1 MPTAVMTI
9 NGVDLRSYHAR
20 LVEMNTGGT
29 NTKNTYHLGAKSSH
43 PVITDQ
49 KIGARSMEITIE
61 VEGDD
66 RNDLTHNIS
75 GLTNALNNGLVD
87 LYLPDGYYYFSILQ
101 SVDDPEYYLSTRAD
115 VIYTFDAVRHGAY
128 NQRGLTAMGIET
140 SASIEIMGN
149 LETEVVYTITP
160 TSNADQITVAG
171 ITVNNITADKVIVID
186 GINKRVTEDGD
197 NKFGDCDLVSFP
209 RLAPG
214 TNTITFAAPG
224 CAISVG
230 YYPIYA

>member
-29 NTKNTYHLGAKSSH
+29 NTKNTYHLGPKSSR

-49 KIGARSMEITIE
+49 KTKARSMEIAIE
-61 VEGDD
+61 IEGDD

-75 GLTNALNNGLVD
+75 NLTSALNNGLVD
-87 LYLPDGYYYFSILQ
+87 LYLPDGYYYASVLQ
-101 SVDDPEYYLSTRAD
+101 GVEDPEYYLPTRAD
-115 VIYTFDAVRHGAY
+115 VVYTLDAIRHGAY
-128 NQRGLTAMGIET
+128 TQRGLTATGIET
-140 SASIEIMGN
+140 SANIEIMGN
-149 LETEVVYTITP
+149 LETEVAYTITP
-160 TSNADQITVAG
+160 TADTPQITVAG
-171 ITVNNITADKVIVID
+171 ITVNNITANKVIVID
-186 GINKRVTEDGD
+186 GIKKRVTEDGA
-197 NKFGDCDLVSFP
+197 NKFADCDLVSFP

-214 TNTITFAAPG
+214 SNTITFSAAG